1 MVGGILTYATPP
13 LLGHS
18 DYPQTIVFKRT
29 DGPGTAGIHA
39 VITFEGPPE
48 GSPSTV
54 EALTHS
60 ETEWGTGLDTVKA
73 DPGYFPG

>member
-54 EALTHS
+54 EALTYS
-60 ETEWGTGLDTVKA
+60 EAEWGTGLDTVKA